1 MTWCDLIF
9 KDKRYRIF
17 NGSKSIHIFSNLIKM
32 TFIVALNDQ
41 EKYAVSLSSKLNVRR
56 NKYHNQSQ
64 EFK

>member
-1 MTWCDLIF
+1 
-9 KDKRYRIF
+9 
-17 NGSKSIHIFSNLIKM
+17 M